1 MDGAQA
7 DDLYTAAARGG
18 FAMRQ
23 RVGGRGARGEA
34 GGARARVERALV
46 QILVGVATIQVGP
59 LKTEVEQ
66 GSMGTALGHG

>member
-7 DDLYTAAARGG
+7 DDLHTAAAAWR
-18 FAMRQ
+18 MMPR